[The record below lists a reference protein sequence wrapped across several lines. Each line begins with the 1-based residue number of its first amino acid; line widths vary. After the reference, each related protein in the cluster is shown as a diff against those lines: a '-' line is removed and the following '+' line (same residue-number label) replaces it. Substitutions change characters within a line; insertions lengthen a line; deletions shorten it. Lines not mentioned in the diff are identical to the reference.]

1 MPEKLDPN
9 AFVTA
14 AAQGPILDVRSPGE
28 FQRAHIPGAISF
40 PLFTDEE
47 RARVGTIYK
56 QAGKDAAVELGLEF
70 VGPKLAKWVKQAKKL
85 AVNNTVYVHCWRGGM
100 RSGSMAWLLETA
112 GIQVKLLVG
121 GYKAY
126 RNFVLSKF
134 EETIPLIVLGGKT
147 GSGKTDILLEMQKRG
162 VQVIDLEG
170 IAHHRG
176 SAFGHLG
183 LEEQPTSE
191 HFENVLVEQLM
202 QMDYTKPI
210 WVEDESRH
218 IGKVFMGASFYDQL
232 RAAPVLFL
240 DIDAQYRLPHLV
252 EVYAHYPKEDLSR
265 AIDKI
270 KKRLGGDHYKNA
282 QEALETGDFSE
293 VAAITLNYYDK
304 AYVHGLEIRA
314 KENIHRLVVES
325 CDPLVQTD
333 AVMAHPLFT
342 KNK

>member
-14 AAQGPILDVRSPGE
+14 AARGPILDVRSPGE

-85 AVNNTVYVHCWRGGM
+85 AVDNTVYVHCWRGGM

-112 GIQVKLLVG
+112 GIRVKILVG

-134 EETIPLIVLGGKT
+134 DENIPLIVLGGKT

-183 LEEQPTSE
+183 LEEQPSSE
-191 HFENVLVEQLM
+191 HFENILAGQLM
-202 QMDYTKPI
+202 QMDYSKPI

-218 IGKVFMGASFYDQL
+218 IGKVFMGAPFYNQL
-232 RAAPVLFL
+232 RDAPVLFL
-240 DIDAQYRLPHLV
+240 DIDATYRLPHLV
-252 EVYAHYPKEDLSR
+252 EVYAHYPKEALAR

-270 KKRLGGDHYKNA
+270 KKRLGGDHYKHA
-282 QEALETGDFSE
+282 LEALDTGDFTQ
-293 VAAITLNYYDK
+293 VAAITLHYYDK
-304 AYVHGLEIRA
+304 AYVHGLENRA
-314 KENIHRLVVES
+314 PEKIHRLVVETLE
-325 CDPLVQTD
+325 PNVQAD
-333 AVMAHPLFT
+333 AVMSHPLFSPS
-342 KNK
+342 K

>member
-14 AAQGPILDVRSPGE
+14 AAHGPILDVRSPGE

-40 PLFTDEE
+40 PLFSDEE

-56 QAGKDAAVELGLEF
+56 QSGKDAAVELGLEF
-70 VGPKLAKWVKQAKKL
+70 VGPKLAKWVKKAKKL
-85 AVNNTVYVHCWRGGM
+85 AVDNTVYVHCWRGGM

-112 GIQVKLLVG
+112 GIRVKILVG

-134 EETIPLIVLGGKT
+134 EEQIPLIVLGGKT
-147 GSGKTDILLEMQKRG
+147 GSGKTDILLEMQNRG

-183 LEEQPTSE
+183 LEEQPSSE
-191 HFENVLVEQLM
+191 HFENILVRQLM
-202 QMDYTKPI
+202 QMDYSKPI

-218 IGKVFMGASFYDQL
+218 IGKVFMGASFYNQL
-232 RAAPVLFL
+232 REAPVLFL

-252 EVYAHYPKEDLSR
+252 EVYAHYPKEDLGR

-282 QEALETGDFSE
+282 QEALETGDFSL
-293 VAAITLNYYDK
+293 VAAITLHYYDK
-304 AYVHGLEIRA
+304 AYVHGLENRA
-314 KENIHRLVVES
+314 EEKIHRLVVET
-325 CDPLVQTD
+325 LVPTLQAD
-333 AVMAHPLFT
+333 AVMAHPLFSH
-342 KNK
+342 NK

>member
-1 MPEKLDPN
+1 MPEKLEPN

-14 AAQGPILDVRSPGE
+14 AAHGPILDVRSPGE
-28 FQRAHIPGAISF
+28 FERAHIPGAISF

-47 RARVGTIYK
+47 RARVGTTYK
-56 QAGKDAAVELGLEF
+56 QVNKDAAVELGLEF
-70 VGPKLAKWVKQAKKL
+70 VGPKLANWVKLAKKL
-85 AVNNTVYVHCWRGGM
+85 AFNNTVYVHCWRGGM

-112 GIQVKLLVG
+112 GIQVKLLEG

-134 EETIPLIVLGGKT
+134 DEVIPLRVLGGKT
-147 GSGKTDILLEMQKRG
+147 GSGKTEILLEMQRRG
-162 VQVIDLEG
+162 VQVIDLEE

-191 HFENVLVEQLM
+191 HFENVLAGELM
-202 QMDYTKPI
+202 QLDYSRPI

-218 IGKVFMGASFYDQL
+218 IGKVFMNATFYDQL

-240 DIDAQYRLPHLV
+240 DIEAQYRLPHLV
-252 EVYAHYPKEDLSR
+252 DVYAHYPKEELAR

-270 KKRLGGDHYKNA
+270 KKRLGGDHAKDA
-282 QEALETGDFSE
+282 HEALEMDNFSE
-293 VAAITLNYYDK
+293 VAAITLHYYDK

-314 KENIHRLVVES
+314 TEKIHRLVIAT
-325 CDPLVQTD
+325 CDPNLQTD
-333 AVMAHPLFT
+333 AVMTHPLFLE
-342 KNK
+342 NP

>member
-1 MPEKLDPN
+1 MPEKLEPN

-14 AAQGPILDVRSPGE
+14 AAHGPILDVRSPGE
-28 FQRAHIPGAISF
+28 FERAHIPGAISF

-47 RARVGTIYK
+47 RARVGTTYK
-56 QAGKDAAVELGLEF
+56 QVNKDAAVELGLEF
-70 VGPKLAKWVKQAKKL
+70 VGPKLAKWVKLAKKL
-85 AVNNTVYVHCWRGGM
+85 AFNNTVYVHCWRGGM

-112 GIQVKLLVG
+112 GIQVKLLEG

-126 RNFVLSKF
+126 RNFVLSKL
-134 EETIPLIVLGGKT
+134 EEPIPLIVLGGKT
-147 GSGKTDILLEMQKRG
+147 GSGKTEILIEMKRRG

-191 HFENVLVEQLM
+191 HFENVLAGELM
-202 QMDYTKPI
+202 QLDYSRPI

-218 IGKVFMGASFYDQL
+218 IGKVFMNATFYDQL

-240 DIDAQYRLPHLV
+240 DIEAQYRLPHLV
-252 EVYAHYPKEDLSR
+252 DVYAHYPKEELAR

-270 KKRLGGDHYKNA
+270 KKRLGGDHAKDA
-282 QEALETGDFSE
+282 QEALEMDNFSE
-293 VAAITLNYYDK
+293 VAAITLHYYDK

-314 KENIHRLVVES
+314 TEKIHRLVIAT
-325 CDPLVQTD
+325 CDPHLQTD
-333 AVMAHPLFT
+333 AVMAHPLFLE
-342 KNK
+342 NP

>member
-14 AAQGPILDVRSPGE
+14 AAHRPILDVRSPGE
-28 FQRAHIPGAISF
+28 FERAHIPGAISF

-47 RARVGTIYK
+47 RARVGTTYK
-56 QAGKDAAVELGLEF
+56 QVSKDAAVELGLEF
-70 VGPKLAKWVKQAKKL
+70 VGPKLAKWVKLAKKL
-85 AVNNTVYVHCWRGGM
+85 AFNNTVYVHCWRGGM

-112 GIQVKLLVG
+112 GIQVKLLEG

-126 RNFVLSKF
+126 RNFVLSKL
-134 EETIPLIVLGGKT
+134 EEPIPLIVLGGKT
-147 GSGKTDILLEMQKRG
+147 GSGKTEILIEMKRRG

-191 HFENVLVEQLM
+191 HFENVLVGELM
-202 QMDYTKPI
+202 QLDYSRPI

-218 IGKVFMGASFYDQL
+218 IGKVFMNATFYDQL

-240 DIDAQYRLPHLV
+240 DIEAQYRLPHLV
-252 EVYAHYPKEDLSR
+252 DVYAHYPKEELAR

-270 KKRLGGDHYKNA
+270 KKRLGGDHAKDA
-282 QEALETGDFSE
+282 HEALEMDNFSE
-293 VAAITLNYYDK
+293 VAAITLHYYDK

-314 KENIHRLVVES
+314 TEKIHRLVIAT
-325 CDPLVQTD
+325 CDPHLQTD
-333 AVMAHPLFT
+333 AVMAHPLFLE
-342 KNK
+342 NP

>member
-1 MPEKLDPN
+1 MPEKLDPI

-14 AAQGPILDVRSPGE
+14 AAHGPILDVRSPGE
-28 FQRAHIPGAISF
+28 FKRAHIPGAISF

-70 VGPKLAKWVKQAKKL
+70 VGPKLAKWVKAAKKL
-85 AVNNTVYVHCWRGGM
+85 AVDNTVYVHCWRGGM

-112 GIQVKLLVG
+112 GIRVKILVG

-134 EETIPLIVLGGKT
+134 DEAIPLIVLGGKT
-147 GSGKTDILLEMQKRG
+147 GSGKTEILLEMKRRG

-191 HFENVLVEQLM
+191 HFENILAGELM
-202 QMDYTKPI
+202 QLDYTRSI
-210 WVEDESRH
+210 WIEDESRH
-218 IGKVFMGASFYDQL
+218 IGKVFMGAPFYNQL
-232 RAAPVLFL
+232 RESPVLFL
-240 DIDAQYRLPHLV
+240 DIDAKYRLPHLV
-252 EVYAHYPKEDLSR
+252 EVYAHYPKEDLAR

-270 KKRLGGDHYKNA
+270 KKRLGGDHYKHA
-282 QEALETGDFSE
+282 YEALEVDDFTQ
-293 VAAITLNYYDK
+293 VAAITLHYYDK

-314 KENIHRLVVES
+314 TEKIHRLLVETLE
-325 CDPLVQTD
+325 PIKQAD
-333 AVMAHPLFT
+333 AVMAHPLYLA
-342 KNK
+342 NK